1 MVGDLDP
8 PAFILITEAAH
19 SGTVISSTGL
29 DVNICLLFR
38 IFFLR
43 PLAAGVSVVEVK
55 ASLHVARERLPVFG
69 ANTRFA
75 LRRGIG
81 ASSGGIGEID
91 TMKPWGV
98 FSSVCLSCFFLS
110 SLRLSSSDDPS
121 TLHQLPGGRLLR
133 LSGSSGSGCCSSDSL
148 GVAAV
153 GRLDF
158 FPPVPCWY
166 IF

>member
-1 MVGDLDP
+1 MLGDLAP
-8 PAFILITEAAH
+8 PAFIH
-19 SGTVISSTGL
+19 SGTVTSSAGL

-43 PLAAGVSVVEVK
+43 PLAAGVSVLEVK
-55 ASLHVARERLPVFG
+55 MSLNVARERLTVFG
-69 ANTRFA
+69 ADARFA

-91 TMKPWGV
+91 TMKPRGV

-110 SLRLSSSDDPS
+110 SLRLTSSDDPS
-121 TLHQLPGGRLLR
+121 TLHQLPGRRLLR
-133 LSGSSGSGCCSSDSL
+133 LSGSSGSGCCSSDFL
-148 GVAAV
+148 RVAAV
-153 GRLDF
+153 GLLDL
-158 FPPVPCWY
+158 FPPVLCWY